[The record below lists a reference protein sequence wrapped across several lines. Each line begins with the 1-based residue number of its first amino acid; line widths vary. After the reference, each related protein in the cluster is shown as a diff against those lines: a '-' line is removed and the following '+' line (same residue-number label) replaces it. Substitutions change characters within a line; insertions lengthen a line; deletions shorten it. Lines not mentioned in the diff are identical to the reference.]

1 MKLRRLAELSALV
14 TLHRDHVIAA
24 ESLHSEEALHSYLLH
39 ARRRNTLWRKRLAA
53 LTQTEDPAN
62 LSETMSPFVAEV
74 FVGEMLT
81 RIWTAVLCIRDLRQG
96 RVQASPVVRH
106 VLVGVLELRLRLLQH
121 LLNCAAPLGTL
132 WQADRL
138 RRRVERWIDLL
149 IGELACQ
156 EDVLEFAV
164 DPGRAAEFRSQSL
177 LLPRGLQPT
186 AAELLMAGLKTSLPE
201 IELNGETASA
211 HLGIAEV
218 IQATLPNQGR
228 PHQGQLWRQ
237 LFPSQPPA
245 ASSLFPETGGE
256 AGRGGEGGASDR
268 RRRRGRSA
276 GYISFQEFLR
286 RLSLNEPG
294 SWDSPPLN

>member
-14 TLHRDHVIAA
+14 TVHRDHVIAA
-24 ESLHSEEALHSYLLH
+24 ESLHSEAALHSYLLH

-53 LTQTEDPAN
+53 LTQTEAPDAQ
-62 LSETMSPFVAEV
+62 SETMASFVAEV
-74 FVGEMLT
+74 FVSEMLT

-149 IGELACQ
+149 IGELACV

-164 DPGRAAEFRSQSL
+164 DPERAAEFRSQSL

-186 AAELLMAGLKTSLPE
+186 AGELLMAGLQTSLPE

-211 HLGIAEV
+211 HYGIVEV

-228 PHQGQLWRQ
+228 SHQGHRWWA
-237 LFPSQPPA
+237 LFPSPPKGEPSCPPGNA
-245 ASSLFPETGGE
+245 GE
-256 AGRGGEGGASDR
+256 AGSERAGGASDR
-268 RRRRGRSA
+268 QQERGRRA
-276 GYISFQEFLR
+276 GFISFQEFLR